1 MKLIDLVSAYKGT
14 ARFDVNS
21 VAEDESTDVVVFLSG
36 EEGAIKD
43 SVTGAEVVRFC
54 VSAVKD
60 AVPTLSVSIKPAS
73 EPVTPPESE
82 NQGGETL

>member
-1 MKLIDLVSAYKGT
+1 MKMSDLVSVYKGV

-21 VAEDESTDVVVFLSG
+21 VSEDESTDVVVFLSG

-43 SVTGAEVVRFC
+43 SVTGAEVVRFY

>member
-21 VAEDESTDVVVFLSG
+21 VSEDESTDVVVFLSG
-36 EEGAIKD
+36 EEAAIKD
-43 SVTGAEVVRFC
+43 SVIGAEVVRFY

-60 AVPTLSVSIKPAS
+60 NVPTLSVSIKEAENPT
-73 EPVTPPESE
+73 TPT
-82 NQGGETL
+82 ETDNKGNEVV